1 MCHFLQDLVA
11 DVVAIAVIDMLE
23 IVEVDEQNGER
34 AWFRGL
40 VLLFQAVVDASQKS
54 LAVGEPGQPVAQEL
68 ALHGP
73 ETLREVTD
81 FIAARD
87 VE

>member
-1 MCHFLQDLVA
+1 MCHVLQDLVA

-54 LAVGEPGQPVAQEL
+54 LAVGEPGREGAQGL
-68 ALHGP
+68 GVQGAA
-73 ETLREVTD
+73 TRREVTGLR
-81 FIAARD
+81 AARD
-87 VE
+87 VG